1 MPFLLLFLLPFNVL
15 RFRRLQTQVV
25 HAGGRVL
32 VRLGDQDIDFS
43 PAFSMFLT
51 TRDPS
56 ARFAPDLCSRVT
68 FVNFSVTPSSLR
80 SQCLSKVL
88 RVERPDIDAQRSDLL
103 KLQGEYRARLRELE
117 DALLARS

>member
-1 MPFLLLFLLPFNVL
+1 M
-15 RFRRLQTQVV
+15 
-25 HAGGRVL
+25 L